1 MGVIQM
7 KINIASVLKN
17 EGASMDFSGTTEMGS
32 FTFMGS
38 PIEFAEDVS
47 VKGTVLNIGGTIEV
61 SADITGKYKT
71 QCSRCCEDIV
81 QSVECDLFES
91 VRSDFSDADAECLS
105 LCGTA
110 LDIDGAVKSC
120 VFNSVPLK
128 FLCSEDCKG
137 LCPVCGTNLNK
148 GECNCDIAV
157 CDPRFAILRNLQ
169 QRGVENGS
177 SEEKNF

>member
-1 MGVIQM
+1 M

-71 QCSRCCEDIV
+71 QCSRCCDDIV

-105 LCGTA
+105 LCGTV
-110 LDIDGAVKSC
+110 LDIDGAVKAC

-148 GECNCDIAV
+148 GECNCDTAV
-157 CDPRFAILRNLQ
+157 YDPRFAILRNLQ

>member
-1 MGVIQM
+1 M

-47 VKGTVLNIGGTIEV
+47 VKGTVL
-61 SADITGKYKT
+61 
-71 QCSRCCEDIV
+71 
-81 QSVECDLFES
+81 
-91 VRSDFSDADAECLS
+91 
-105 LCGTA
+105 
-110 LDIDGAVKSC
+110 
-120 VFNSVPLK
+120 K

-148 GECNCDIAV
+148 GECNCDTAV

>member
-1 MGVIQM
+1 M

-137 LCPVCGTNLNK
+137 LCPVCGCDLNTVQCSCVREK
-148 GECNCDIAV
+148 EK
-157 CDPRFAILRNLQ
+157 
-169 QRGVENGS
+169 ENPFS
-177 SEEKNF
+177 ALEQLLYHDKEV